1 MAYAYPILEILNVNK
16 IVNTLIRTLFAFI
29 LFMKN
34 LHELKTHYYFFG
46 NQEGDGYEVYFDA
59 YPDVKGFGDTYDEAY
74 QEALEHLKHY
84 LKEQEMQTTP
94 LMTQAIEAYDQHHY
108 GKAFEIWSDLASSN
122 TDAMVNLA
130 TLYVKGQGVSKNFA
144 KAAELFDGAVQKGHE
159 LAAFYLGGMHE
170 NGVGVAKDLER
181 AHGYY
186 EFAAAQGNVTAMVK
200 LGLMLQEK
208 DTTSAMYW
216 LIQAAHA
223 GDPQA
228 QQFITYVSNA
238 ATATL
243 VNSSFRTLDE
253 ASQRHMIQSVISAK
267 IAPAL
272 AKDEGGI
279 QLINYISGETPQI
292 WLRYLGACS
301 GCHLGSTST
310 ADMIIGILEETI
322 DKNIVLYLW

>member
-1 MAYAYPILEILNVNK
+1 MNDL
-16 IVNTLIRTLFAFI
+16 R
-29 LFMKN
+29 
-34 LHELKTHYYFFG
+34 HLKTHYYFFG

-74 QEALEHLKHY
+74 EEALIHLEAY
-84 LKEQEMQTTP
+84 LKEQTMSQST
-94 LMTQAIEAYDQHHY
+94 LMTQALEAYDNHFY
-108 GKAFEIWSDLASSN
+108 DKAKTIWEELGATNSDAL
-122 TDAMVNLA
+122 VNLA
-130 TLYVKGQGVSKNFA
+130 TLYVKGQGVTKNMS
-144 KAAELFDGAVQKGHE
+144 KAAELFDNAVKKGHE

-170 NGVGVAKDLER
+170 NGVGVAKDTQR

-186 EFAAAQGNVTAMVK
+186 EFSASKGNVSAMVK
-200 LGLMLQEK
+200 LGMMLQGTDVK
-208 DTTSAMYW
+208 TAMYW
-216 LIQAAHA
+216 LIEAAHA

-238 ATATL
+238 DQATVL
-243 VNSSFRTLDE
+243 NSSFRTLD
-253 ASQRHMIQSVISAK
+253 AATQKDMIESIIKAQ

-279 QLINYISGETPQI
+279 EFVNYIPGETPQI

-310 ADMIIGILEETI
+310 ADMIINILEETI
-322 DKNIVLYLW
+322 DRKIVLYLW